1 MPNRDNPNLPL
12 TSVEPDFNRAYE
24 VRRDNDTFKTPSITL
39 YDVDYAIMHYLK
51 NEIDLQVEQNDVMVD
66 VPIVYA
72 SAEIWSQIQLRGYL
86 RDKKGKLIAPYGVI
100 RRTSMTEDDRF
111 RKLDV
116 NNRLDTNT
124 FHIGS
129 NNITITPRQRN
140 FENIRDQHATVRN
153 SNFSDEYFISVVP
166 EFYKVEY
173 ELIFFT
179 NLIEQMN
186 KIVEDIIPTSHF
198 MWGDSYKFRTVVND
212 VSFDTVNPSNSERIV
227 QCTIPLTVDARL
239 QSEYELRKST
249 IQKAY
254 SVKRVVFRT
263 EHSSFDVNAVNY
275 FPGEKRPDNF

>member
-1 MPNRDNPNLPL
+1 MRDNPKIPL

-39 YDVDYAIMHYLK
+39 YDIDYAIMHYLK
-51 NEIDLQVEQNDVMVD
+51 KEIDIQVEQNSVMVD

-72 SAEIWSQIQLRGYL
+72 SAEIWSQVQGRGYL
-86 RDKKGKLIAPYGVI
+86 RDKKGKLLAPYGVI
-100 RRTSMTEDDRF
+100 RRVSMAEDDRF

-116 NNRLDTNT
+116 NNRLDPNT
-124 FHIGS
+124 FHAGS
-129 NNITITPRQRN
+129 NNIIITPRERN

-153 SNFSDEYFISVVP
+153 SNFSDEYFISVMP
-166 EFYKVEY
+166 EFYILEY
-173 ELIFFT
+173 ELIFYT
-179 NLIEQMN
+179 HYIEQMN
-186 KIVEDIIPTSHF
+186 SIVESIIPTSHF

-212 VSFDTVNPSNSERIV
+212 VSFDTINPSNSERIV
-227 QCTIPLTVDARL
+227 QATIPLTVDGRL

-263 EHSSFDVNAVNY
+263 ERSSFGINAVDY
-275 FPGEKRPDNF
+275 FPGEKRPE